1 MKFEE
6 FNQLIDKL
14 SGQEEYEKS
23 DEILDDQIDE
33 IIKLDIK
40 EVEKYLML
48 YASLAGDTESLA
60 RFDKLFNKA
69 VTLGKINQTDLKN
82 MRNYH
87 QLIDGYSLYKISE

>member
-14 SGQEEYEKS
+14 SEQEEYEKV

-33 IIKLDIK
+33 IIKLDSK
-40 EVEKYLML
+40 EIEKYLIL

-60 RFDKLFNKA
+60 RFYKLFNKA
-69 VTLGKINQTDLKN
+69 VFLGKIKQTDLKK
-82 MRNYH
+82 Y
-87 QLIDGYSLYKISE
+87 E

>member
-14 SGQEEYEKS
+14 SEQGEYEKV

-33 IIKLDIK
+33 IIKLDSK
-40 EVEKYLML
+40 EIEKYLML
-48 YASLAGDTESLA
+48 YASLAGDAESLA

-69 VTLGKINQTDLKN
+69 VSLGKIKQTDLKN

-87 QLIDGYSLYKISE
+87 QLIDGYSLYKI

>member
-14 SGQEEYEKS
+14 SEQEEYEKV

-33 IIKLDIK
+33 IIKLDSK
-40 EVEKYLML
+40 EIEKYLIL
-48 YASLAGDTESLA
+48 YALLAGDTESLT
-60 RFDKLFNKA
+60 RFYKLFNKA
-69 VTLGKINQTDLKN
+69 VSLGKIKQTDLKN

-87 QLIDGYSLYKISE
+87 QLIDGCSLYKI